1 MHILISHEKDSSN
14 LWKNDKTLF
23 YAANCGT
30 DCIKVRNVTVLCD
43 VWGNAVSHSCAV
55 VHCARGMAG
64 GLHGKG
70 ALAVPER
77 NSAAEKKNL

>member
-1 MHILISHEKDSSN
+1 MQILISAEKNSSN
-14 LWKNDKTLF
+14 LCNNDETIF
-23 YAANCGT
+23 NAASCGT

-43 VWGNAVSHSCAV
+43 VWGNAVSHRCAV

-64 GLHGKG
+64 GLYGKG
-70 ALAVPER
+70 ALVGPER